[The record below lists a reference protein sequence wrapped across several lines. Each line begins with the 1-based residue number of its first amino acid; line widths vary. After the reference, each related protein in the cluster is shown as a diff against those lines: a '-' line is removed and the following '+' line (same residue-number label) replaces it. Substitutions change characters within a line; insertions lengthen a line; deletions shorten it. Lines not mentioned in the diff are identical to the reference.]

1 VGCRSIPISTSLIIA
16 LKTYKRK
23 QLEDR
28 MKIALDYQNF
38 DLVFRLKLER
48 LYFTVIICRRHFK
61 PLLKKANLPNIRLYD
76 LRHTNA
82 TLLLSAGE
90 NPKVVSERLGHAS
103 IVLMLDT

>member
-48 LYFTVIICRRHFK
+48 LYFTLIYVADISS
-61 PLLKKANLPNIRLYD
+61 LY
-76 LRHTNA
+76 
-82 TLLLSAGE
+82 
-90 NPKVVSERLGHAS
+90 
-103 IVLMLDT
+103 